1 MFKFNSQTF
10 YNRHK
15 NEVNKYV
22 FPDSRNLH
30 ILSKN
35 SIVKELNKNCE
46 FYSLTILMNFIR
58 KSITKP
64 IYMT

>member
-22 FPDSRNLH
+22 FPTSRNLH

-35 SIVKELNKNCE
+35 SIVKEIDKNCE
-46 FYSLTILMNFIR
+46 YLFVANIDDLYEE
-58 KSITKP
+58 SITKP